1 MSYNEGI
8 TLFHL
13 GNYGGA
19 LEEFQRSLE
28 DSKSWNALNVT
39 LSKLGDTKNALICFE
54 NAKN

>member
-19 LEEFQRSLE
+19 LEEFQRLLE